1 VSKHRV
7 PDEADEPD
15 SGVETETQSDDENPA
30 TVAEGPPR
38 PVLRIV
44 RGEPSAED
52 LAVLTALLSAVTGG
66 DEPAPAPAP
75 VKGRWNDPAHTHRR
89 SWSAGPGAWRSA
101 Y

>member
-1 VSKHRV
+1 MSKHRV
-7 PDEADEPD
+7 PDDSAEPD
-15 SGVETETQSDDENPA
+15 SGHAAAPA
-30 TVAEGPPR
+30 EASTASR

-52 LAVLTALLSAVTGG
+52 LAVLTVLLGAASGG
-66 DEPAPAPAP
+66 DEPAPRPIP